1 MSTNFTA
8 SQLHGGRRWCFPF
21 TPVNGTTGANP
32 EPDVPF
38 GEKDHAMVR
47 MIPAAAAALLAAL
60 ILTSELP
67 AQVRVTP
74 KEAKGGQPQ
83 GEPWADVPEGFR
95 NLKIPA
101 WPANGPQT
109 LAGHRPAPHPR
120 RAAEAPGRD
129 AAAAR
134 PGEGQGAVEGGPGRL
149 RPGAVRVPQRR
160 GHGRAGPPLDPQ
172 EPEGPGP
179 GGRRPA
185 RPRQLQ
191 G

>member
-38 GEKDHAMVR
+38 VENDRAMVR
-47 MIPAAAAALLAAL
+47 IIPAAAAALLAAL
-60 ILTSELP
+60 ILASELP

-95 NLKIPA
+95 NLKIPE
-101 WPANGPQT
+101 WPLPTDLKRWQDT
-109 LAGHRPAPHPR
+109 DRPR
-120 RAAEAPGRD
+120 TRAALLKLLGEMPP
-129 AAAAR
+129 R
-134 PGEGQGAVEGGPGRL
+134 PDPAKAKVLSKEDQGDYVLE
-149 RPGAVRVPQRR
+149 
-160 GHGRAGPPLDPQ
+160 
-172 EPEGPGP
+172 
-179 GGRRPA
+179 
-185 RPRQLQ
+185 
-191 G
+191 